1 MQYGKHALALDENRA
16 DFDRVRWGEPH
27 STRAERDRLGNKT
40 FEQVWFAGNH
50 SDVGGGYSENESRLS
65 DIALEWM
72 INAAIA
78 VPHPIKIDRSV
89 LHVHPDPTGMQH
101 DECKAGIT
109 YVTRYTGKTWKL
121 QHRALPGPKTTIDNS
136 VRQRFE
142 AGPVLQCDRVLPYR
156 PENVRIVDAYKAYFE
171 KLPNSECGC
180 ATCRQIRGLPPLP
193 TLKSRLAKRQTHQ
206 PPASSVVELST
217 TRRCPSLLPSFS
229 ATTRAVTSPTPPA
242 ANGRTSRG
250 GFVGYLA
257 CAKAERVRAGNPN
270 TGSAAIPSVKLR
282 RFTPHL
288 V

>member
-50 SDVGGGYSENESRLS
+50 SDVGGGYSENELRLS

-78 VPHPIKIDRSV
+78 VPHPIKIDRFV

-121 QHRALPGPKTTIDNS
+121 QH
-136 VRQRFE
+136 QRFRD
-142 AGPVLQCDRVLPYR
+142 PRR
-156 PENVRIVDAYKAYFE
+156 
-171 KLPNSECGC
+171 
-180 ATCRQIRGLPPLP
+180 
-193 TLKSRLAKRQTHQ
+193 
-206 PPASSVVELST
+206 LST
-217 TRRCPSLLPSFS
+217 TRYDNASKPARFS
-229 ATTRAVTSPTPPA
+229 NATGFCLTGQRTYVSWMRTK
-242 ANGRTSRG
+242 RTSKSYQTANAAAQR
-250 GFVGYLA
+250 A
-257 CAKAERVRAGNPN
+257 AK
-270 TGSAAIPSVKLR
+270 SAVYRPYQR
-282 RFTPHL
+282 
-288 V
+288 